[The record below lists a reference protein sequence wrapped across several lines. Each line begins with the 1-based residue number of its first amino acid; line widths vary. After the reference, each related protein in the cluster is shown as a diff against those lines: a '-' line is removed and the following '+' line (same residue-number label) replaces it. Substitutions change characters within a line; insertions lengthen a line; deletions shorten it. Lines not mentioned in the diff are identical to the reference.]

1 MLQLKNSGLTAMD
14 FFDIVDED
22 YGAEEDGLV
31 PEDEV
36 EVPQNTLQLSEQL
49 SQLQQALSD
58 SEDYGI
64 SIYNSNFLI
73 ICNAQ

>member
-1 MLQLKNSGLTAMD
+1 MD
-14 FFDIVDED
+14 FFDIVDEH
-22 YGAEEDGLV
+22 YGAEKDGLV

-36 EVPQNTLQLSEQL
+36 EVPRNTLQLSEQL

-64 SIYNSNFLI
+64 SIYNRTVQFLD
-73 ICNAQ
+73 NL